1 MIYYNV
7 IKRKSPKD
15 GTVKFYA
22 SARQTTYATLDQV
35 AENISR
41 ECTLT
46 VHDIKAVLSSLQEQ
60 VILMLRDGKS
70 VRFGDLGSFR
80 ATLKS
85 KGTANKE
92 DFKKSNVSRV
102 MVRFSKSS
110 AMRSAFD
117 MSNKDLKLV
126 NREEAG
132 NNAATGGDADPNA

>member
-70 VRFGDLGSFR
+70 VRFGDLDSFR

-110 AMRSAFD
+110 AFD